1 MDNYDF
7 VETVGEGT
15 YGKVYKA
22 RVKANGRIV
31 AIKKF
36 KESDEDEAVQ
46 LTSLISNYNAQ
57 NTKISK
63 FTHFYVR
70 LKKLC

>member
-36 KESDEDEAVQ
+36 KESDEDETVIIIIEFKKMRA
-46 LTSLISNYNAQ
+46 Y
-57 NTKISK
+57 
-63 FTHFYVR
+63 R
-70 LKKLC
+70 LRRLF